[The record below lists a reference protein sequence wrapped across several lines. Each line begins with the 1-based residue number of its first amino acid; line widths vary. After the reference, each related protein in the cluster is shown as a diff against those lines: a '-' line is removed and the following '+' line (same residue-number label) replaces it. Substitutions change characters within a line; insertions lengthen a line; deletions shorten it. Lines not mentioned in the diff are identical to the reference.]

1 MIAFFVS
8 PDRGKVEEPVVIWK
22 SGMPRCFRGLRH
34 PSRTANVHYFSNP
47 KPRMTLVM
55 VAALKWFNRKLLFQY
70 KKSRITLL
78 VIWNQWYIHFHTQR
92 SSFYLRTQ
100 PWHSGHLMLALFKT
114 SKVKY
119 GKRLVKYVLVRI
131 SGNSSATSIIKDGN
145 ILMGIQ
151 WAQEARKNKK
161 QLKIILRSVEW
172 SKVMTICWK
181 LRKMT

>member
-1 MIAFFVS
+1 MVYS
-8 PDRGKVEEPVVIWK
+8 
-22 SGMPRCFRGLRH
+22 
-34 PSRTANVHYFSNP
+34 FSHTKITFLP
-47 KPRMTLVM
+47 KNTTLILWPLN
-55 VAALKWFNRKLLFQY
+55 AGIIQNF
-70 KKSRITLL
+70 
-78 VIWNQWYIHFHTQR
+78 
-92 SSFYLRTQ
+92 
-100 PWHSGHLMLALFKT
+100 
-114 SKVKY
+114 KVKY